1 MPPASDFLYLNNILA
16 LYIQNVY
23 GNYDRL
29 VMADFVIRYVYGRDM
44 MGIFPLIFVLFQLII
59 N

>member
-1 MPPASDFLYLNNILA
+1 
-16 LYIQNVY
+16 
-23 GNYDRL
+23 
-29 VMADFVIRYVYGRDM
+29 MADFVIRYVYGRDM